1 MANEIDSPASYIKDS
16 SAITQSVLAARVAGN
31 GLDVN
36 AYAEPAAITADNFL
50 DSCQANGERVTQ
62 DESVLLNDNPVL
74 KLITIGSLRR
84 AFTVIMQDPGI
95 EAMRTG
101 RTWIRQYTTYRRYAD
116 KILAA
121 ENQDVVEAASERIS
135 VGTERENIEKEL
147 TGQDVREQGEGGATS
162 ADEACEEQDSGPES
176 EEERQAQSSDKATT
190 SKLSRQRESVTRAQP
205 STASASSEKL
215 KKKRG
220 TDRFGSSSNKHQKRS
235 MTADVGNFNRKDI
248 SAFFQQ
254 TALIPKGFHQPE
266 DIYGTF
272 LERCSTDDPA
282 TILLLTRLF
291 FSTASSN
298 SFDQLSK
305 ICTTLRQNQDLPTP
319 QATNSLRQVVQALD
333 GLDVQFSVA
342 SVLRRYFLVSLKT
355 HRMKLEEEHQHS
367 PSVRT
372 RKVLRQLATIS
383 ENGQSQTV
391 SFLDRDDTQAL
402 RKMMKEA

>member
-1 MANEIDSPASYIKDS
+1 M
-16 SAITQSVLAARVAGN
+16 
-31 GLDVN
+31 
-36 AYAEPAAITADNFL
+36 
-50 DSCQANGERVTQ
+50 
-62 DESVLLNDNPVL
+62 
-74 KLITIGSLRR
+74 
-84 AFTVIMQDPGI
+84 
-95 EAMRTG
+95 
-101 RTWIRQYTTYRRYAD
+101 
-116 KILAA
+116 
-121 ENQDVVEAASERIS
+121 
-135 VGTERENIEKEL
+135 ERENIEEEL
-147 TGQDVREQGEGGATS
+147 AGQDIREQDEGGATS

-190 SKLSRQRESVTRAQP
+190 SELSRQRKSLARAQP
-205 STASASSEKL
+205 STASASSGKL

-220 TDRFGSSSNKHQKRS
+220 INSFGSSSNKRQKRS
-235 MTADVGNFNRKDI
+235 MAADVGKFNRKDI

-254 TALIPKGFHQPE
+254 TALIPKDFYQPE

-272 LERCSTDDPA
+272 SERCSIDDPA

-291 FSTASSN
+291 FGTGSPN

-333 GLDVQFSVA
+333 NLDVQFSVT

-372 RKVLRQLATIS
+372 RKLSRQLATIS

-391 SFLDRDDTQAL
+391 SILDRADTQAL
-402 RKMMKEA
+402 RKMMKEAYPDLQLTRRTRGGPVDEYQRKLAALKERIRCGRNWKILQEKFGPSILLLIPSRDEYTIRDSE